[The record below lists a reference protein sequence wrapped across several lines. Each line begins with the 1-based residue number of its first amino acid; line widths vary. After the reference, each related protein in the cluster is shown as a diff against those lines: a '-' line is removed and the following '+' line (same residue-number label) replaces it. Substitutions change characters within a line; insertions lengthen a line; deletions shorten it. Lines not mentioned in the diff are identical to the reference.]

1 MVNAARA
8 FDGIRPAQGARGTSD
23 TQQFFNGLYG
33 QSADALARSVLQ
45 SSGEIHAFALS
56 DARHGWQASTKAVGS
71 VAGVKAERNLWV
83 DISGDDLRQKQD
95 AYASAYNSNATHL
108 WIGTHVYEHKDV
120 QLGLAGGASTRRINS
135 AISGSANLDSQA
147 LALYAIGQKG
157 AFDYSA
163 VFSLNT
169 STIGTKRQTSLSTGA
184 QSNSGDSRAEGQV
197 FSITA
202 GFKYALSAN
211 INGRAWINGLV
222 DQTRAKAFSEQG
234 SSVTALGVASESFK
248 SAQATVG
255 YSISGSFNVP
265 DNRPGV
271 WLLGVGVTHQLE
283 QGRPQVSR
291 QMSMHGAN
299 WQVTAPKL
307 GTLTQFAQA
316 GVRVPLSAN
325 VDAWANIDASERQGA
340 SAKGGNVGLSIKW

>member
-1 MVNAARA
+1 
-8 FDGIRPAQGARGTSD
+8 
-23 TQQFFNGLYG
+23 
-33 QSADALARSVLQ
+33 
-45 SSGEIHAFALS
+45 
-56 DARHGWQASTKAVGS
+56 
-71 VAGVKAERNLWV
+71 
-83 DISGDDLRQKQD
+83 
-95 AYASAYNSNATHL
+95 
-108 WIGTHVYEHKDV
+108 
-120 QLGLAGGASTRRINS
+120 
-135 AISGSANLDSQA
+135 LDSQA
-147 LALYAIGQKG
+147 LAVYAIGQKG
-157 AFDYSA
+157 LVDYSA

-184 QSNSGDSRAEGQV
+184 QDNSSDSRAEGQV
-197 FSITA
+197 FSLTA
-202 GFKYALSAN
+202 GFKHALSAN